1 MLRKLFLITLLAL
14 LSGACTSTPPTPTAA
29 ITGES
34 AAETAA
40 PPESTAAPAVTP
52 TPSIIL
58 SDGLDRRVELYSPAQ
73 RIISLAPS
81 NTEILFAIGAGSQ
94 MVGRDDFSDF
104 PEEAKK
110 VESIGA
116 TFGDLNTET
125 IVALKPDLV
134 LAAEINS
141 PEQVKT
147 LEDLGLTVFWLG
159 NPLDFPGLY
168 DNISIVGQLTGREQ
182 EAAALN
188 DSLVAR
194 VNAVTGQL
202 VGSGQRPKVFYEV
215 DGSDPT
221 KPWTTGRGTFIATV
235 IALAGGDN
243 VGSVLPE
250 QYAQISS
257 EELIQQNPEFIILG
271 DSAFGVTPESIG
283 QRPGW
288 AAIAAVQKGQVYPF
302 DDNLVSR
309 PGPRLVDG
317 LEAMAKILNPTITFP

>member
-1 MLRKLFLITLLAL
+1 MFRKLLLPILLILAL
-14 LSGACTSTPPTPTAA
+14 ASSACNSTPPTPAPTDAA
-29 ITGES
+29 TQE
-34 AAETAA
+34 
-40 PPESTAAPAVTP
+40 PTAAPAVTP

-58 SDGLDRRVELYSPAQ
+58 SDGLDRRVELYEPAQ

-81 NTEILFAIGAGSQ
+81 NTEILFAVGAGSQ
-94 MVGRDDFSDF
+94 VVGRDDFSDY

-110 VESIGA
+110 VESIGS
-116 TFGDLNTET
+116 TYGDLNTEA
-125 IVALKPDLV
+125 IVALEPDLV

-147 LEDLGLTVFWLG
+147 LEDLGLTVYWLG
-159 NPLDFPGLY
+159 NPADYPGLY
-168 DNISIVGQLTGREQ
+168 DNISIVGQLTGREK

-194 VNAVTGQL
+194 VNAVTGKL
-202 VGSGQRPKVFYEV
+202 TGSGPRPKVFYEV

-221 KPWTTGRGTFIATV
+221 KPWTTGPGTFMATM

-243 VGSVLPE
+243 VGSVLADPF
-250 QYAQISS
+250 AQISS
-257 EELIQQNPEFIILG
+257 EELIKQNPEYILLG
-271 DSAFGVTPESIG
+271 DAAFGVTPESIG

-288 AAIAAVQKGQVYPF
+288 ASMAAVQKGQVYAF
-302 DDNLVSR
+302 DDNLASR

-317 LEAMAKILNPTITFP
+317 LETMAKILNPTITFP